1 MIQNNLQLLKITSC
15 ASLPMIWRIW
25 VQYSINTPITL
36 KLVWLDYQM
45 VLKLECHDFKCKMQR
60 WSFGIFSM
68 YPCSGSWG
76 LVPISQIAQMPQI
89 LSSIYNSHLEWPLGL
104 RKPNWMQE
112 ILSWRMWSIFFVSL
126 VKIWD
131 TGITAVLNYKNWDI
145 NISSYIF
152 LVTNLPNTEVKNE
165 DFRKSSHLLHFN
177 VNWTFSLPTKSIILI
192 RPAISQTS

>member
-1 MIQNNLQLLKITSC
+1 MPSDSHYDLSNLSCYLTQTEMQFVLYKSHSMIQNNLQLLKITSC

-45 VLKLECHDFKCKMQR
+45 VLKLECYHFKCKMQR

-89 LSSIYNSHLEWPLGL
+89 FSSIYNSHLEWPLGL

-112 ILSWRMWSIFFVSL
+112 ILSWRM
-126 VKIWD
+126 
-131 TGITAVLNYKNWDI
+131 
-145 NISSYIF
+145 
-152 LVTNLPNTEVKNE
+152 
-165 DFRKSSHLLHFN
+165 
-177 VNWTFSLPTKSIILI
+177 
-192 RPAISQTS
+192 

>member
-89 LSSIYNSHLEWPLGL
+89 LSSRYNSHLEWPLGL

-112 ILSWRMWSIFFVSL
+112 ILSWRMWSIFLYPWSRFGILGSQL
-126 VKIWD
+126 FWITKIEILTFLLTYSWWQICQ
-131 TGITAVLNYKNWDI
+131 TLKLKMK
-145 NISSYIF
+145 ISENQ
-152 LVTNLPNTEVKNE
+152 VTYFTLM
-165 DFRKSSHLLHFN
+165 
-177 VNWTFSLPTKSIILI
+177 
-192 RPAISQTS
+192 